1 MNVQSLLLDSLNTR
15 WDKYKA
21 ELKTCRR
28 EFSEEAVHD
37 FRVAARR
44 LLTFLD
50 LLRMMFQDQG
60 IKKTRRVLKDQLDA
74 LDDLRNTQVLLAD
87 MSEVIH
93 EMPALQPFQEY
104 LQHKEKKLL
113 RAARKEIRSLKVASL
128 AKRIRK
134 LTQTI
139 EAAKQTDQ
147 GTSLFSVVDEAYAVV
162 NQRYALIDLGQPAT
176 IHRVRLAFKK
186 FRYML
191 EAVSPI
197 LQDLPADHLKKLHDY
212 QSAMG
217 DIQDMEVALQELAD
231 FSKHAPA
238 FYNPE
243 PVHSYY
249 KERHAIALAGYIE
262 DKGEIITFWR
272 TAPDQPFPQEK
283 RT

>member
-1 MNVQSLLLDSLNTR
+1 MNTQTLLLDSLNTR
-15 WDKYKA
+15 WNKYKA
-21 ELKTCRR
+21 ELKICRQ

-37 FRVAARR
+37 FRVAGRR
-44 LLTFLD
+44 LLAFLD

-74 LDDLRNTQVLLAD
+74 LDELRNTQVLLAD

-93 EMPALQPFQEY
+93 ETPALQPFQEY

-113 RAARKEIRSLKVASL
+113 RAARKEIRSLKLASL
-128 AKRIRK
+128 EKRIRK
-134 LTQTI
+134 LDHTI
-139 EAAKQTDQ
+139 EAAKQTDL
-147 GTSLFSVVDEAYAVV
+147 GASLFSVVDEAYAVV

-217 DIQDMEVALQELAD
+217 DIQDMEVALHELVD
-231 FSKHAPA
+231 FNQHAPA
-238 FYNPE
+238 SYDPE
-243 PVHSYY
+243 PAHSYY
-249 KERHAIALAGYIE
+249 KERLQLAISNFIE

-272 TAPDQPFPQEK
+272 TARDQPFPQEK
-283 RT
+283 KT

>member
-1 MNVQSLLLDSLNTR
+1 MFQKGKIFFKEKFTDSVIYLVGYGIFGLCYRLAIFENQEIDLGYSFLIGR
-15 WDKYKA
+15 GQGKYKT

-44 LLTFLD
+44 LLAFLD

-128 AKRIRK
+128 AKQIRK

-139 EAAKQTDQ
+139 EAAKQTDL

-162 NQRYALIDLGQPAT
+162 NQRYALIDLRMRG
-176 IHRVRLAFKK
+176 
-186 FRYML
+186 
-191 EAVSPI
+191 
-197 LQDLPADHLKKLHDY
+197 
-212 QSAMG
+212 
-217 DIQDMEVALQELAD
+217 
-231 FSKHAPA
+231 
-238 FYNPE
+238 
-243 PVHSYY
+243 
-249 KERHAIALAGYIE
+249 
-262 DKGEIITFWR
+262 
-272 TAPDQPFPQEK
+272 
-283 RT
+283 

>member
-1 MNVQSLLLDSLNTR
+1 MNTQTLLLDSLNTR
-15 WDKYKA
+15 WGKYKA
-21 ELKTCRR
+21 ELKTCRQ

-44 LLTFLD
+44 LLSFLD
-50 LLRMMFQDQG
+50 LLRMLFQDRG

-87 MSEVIH
+87 ISEVIH
-93 EMPALQPFQEY
+93 ETPALQPFQEY

-128 AKRIRK
+128 AKRIWK
-134 LTQTI
+134 LDHTI
-139 EAAKQTDQ
+139 EAAKQTDLD
-147 GTSLFSVVDEAYAVV
+147 TSLFSVVDEAYAVV

-191 EAVSPI
+191 ETISPI

-231 FSKHAPA
+231 FNQHAPVS
-238 FYNPE
+238 YDPE
-243 PVHSYY
+243 PARSYY
-249 KERHAIALAGYIE
+249 KERHAIALAAYIE

-272 TAPDQPFPQEK
+272 TAPDQPVPQEQ
-283 RT
+283 RI